1 MRRREFI
8 AGIAGSAAVWPL
20 TVEAQQPTV
29 SVIGFLSLLSADS
42 AIGLAAFRQ
51 GLSELGFVEGRNIF
65 IEYRF
70 ANGQTE
76 QLPVMAAELVQR
88 RVSVLVAG
96 PRADL
101 FAKNATATIPIVF
114 LSGNDP
120 VRLGLVAS
128 LNRPGGN
135 ATGMMTLS
143 GELEPK
149 RFGLLHEL
157 TPQVDT
163 IWILIDQN
171 RQDRES
177 VEQTYETAARQVGL
191 AVRLVRITDQR
202 DFEASFAQ
210 LAREGAKALA
220 TTSSSY
226 FNAHRAQLV
235 SLSTRYAIP
244 TIYEIR
250 EYVEAGGLMSYG
262 PNIPEAWRAIGVY
275 TGRVLKGE
283 KPADLPVQ
291 RPTKFDFII
300 NLKTAKALGLT
311 IPSSV
316 LAIADEVIE

>member
-1 MRRREFI
+1 MRRSEFI
-8 AGIAGSAAVWPL
+8 AGIAGSAAAWPL
-20 TVEAQQPTV
+20 AAEAQQPGV
-29 SVIGFLSLLSADS
+29 PVIGFLHFASDS
-42 AIGLAAFRQ
+42 ALGLAAFRQ
-51 GLSELGFVEGRNIF
+51 GLSDLGFVEGRNVL

-76 QLPVMAAELVQR
+76 QLPVMVAELVRR

-96 PRADL
+96 PRADF

-120 VRLGLVAS
+120 VSLGLVAS

-135 ATGMMTLS
+135 ATGMMTLG
-143 GELEPK
+143 GELEQK
-149 RFGLLHEL
+149 RFGLLHQL
-157 TPQVDT
+157 IPQVDT

-171 RQDRES
+171 RVVP
-177 VEQTYETAARQVGL
+177 VEQTYESAAREVGL
-191 AVRLVRITDQR
+191 AVRLVRVADQR

-210 LAREGAKALA
+210 LAREGARALA
-220 TTSSSY
+220 VSSSSY
-226 FNAHRAQLV
+226 FSAHRAQLV
-235 SLSTRYAIP
+235 SLSARYAIP

-250 EYVEAGGLMSYG
+250 EYVEVGGLMSYG
-262 PNIPEAWRAIGVY
+262 PNTAEAWRAVGVY

-311 IPSSV
+311 IPSGV
-316 LAIADEVIE
+316 LAIAEEVIE

>member
-1 MRRREFI
+1 MHRREFI
-8 AGIAGSAAVWPL
+8 AGIAGSAAAWPL
-20 TVEAQQPTV
+20 AVEAQQREIP
-29 SVIGFLSLLSADS
+29 VIGFLLLGSADS
-42 AIGLAAFRQ
+42 AIGPAAFRQ
-51 GLSELGFVEGRNIF
+51 GLRELGFVEGQNVL

-76 QLPVMAAELVQR
+76 QLPAMAAELVQR

-96 PRADL
+96 ARADVI
-101 FAKNATATIPIVF
+101 AKNATATIPIVF
-114 LSGNDP
+114 VSGSDP
-120 VRLGLVAS
+120 VRLGIVAS

-135 ATGMMTLS
+135 ATGMMTLA
-143 GELEPK
+143 GELEQK

-177 VEQTYETAARQVGL
+177 LEQIYESTARQVGL
-191 AVRLVRITDQR
+191 AVRFVRIADQR

-210 LAREGAKALA
+210 LAREGTKALA
-220 TTSSSY
+220 ATSSSY
-226 FNAHRAQLV
+226 FNTYRAQLV
-235 SLSTRYAIP
+235 SLSARYAIP
-244 TIYEIR
+244 TMYETR
-250 EYVEAGGLMSYG
+250 EFVEAGGLMSYG
-262 PNIPEAWRAIGVY
+262 PNIPEVWRKVGVY

-291 RPTKFDFII
+291 RPTKFDFMI